1 MSLHLA
7 EISARLT
14 PGKHCALLVDQAGW
28 HISERLAVP
37 SNITIVALPAKCPEL
52 NPVENVWQMA
62 SYDWNTRLDSQLS
75 RMNRRPLL
83 LRLEPARRS
92 TLARHVHRT
101 ARLGHG
107 SHSVSLGISPMEFDR
122 DKASA

>member
-7 EISARLT
+7 EISARVT

-75 RMNRRPLL
+75 RMNH
-83 LRLEPARRS
+83 EPS
-92 TLARHVHRT
+92 TIAAT
-101 ARLGHG
+101 PGTSSSIDPG
-107 SHSVSLGISPMEFDR
+107 
-122 DKASA
+122 ASCPSDCAIGPWVTLSESGY